1 MTVEFPSTFKPH
13 SFSNVVQGAIHHKLQ
28 NGWIYFLKEN
38 YYFILLNFQ
47 NFSYGNFAGSWDTQP
62 SEIRTSQIR
71 RFELGSKMFEVRWFC
86 AVYQGAS
93 KQILHGFNVYFTWIL
108 LNTVSLNKGF
118 SMQKFQ
124 CNIPNFLFSTVQKI
138 KMFFMES
145 ETMEKFHLKWQ

>member
-38 YYFILLNFQ
+38 YYFIFLH
-47 NFSYGNFAGSWDTQP
+47 
-62 SEIRTSQIR
+62 SEIRTSQIC
-71 RFELGSKMFEVRWFC
+71 RFELISKMFEVRWFC
-86 AVYQGAS
+86 ADYQGAS

-108 LNTVSLNKGF
+108 LNTVSPYKGF

-138 KMFFMES
+138 KTFFMES
-145 ETMEKFHLKWQ
+145 ETMEKFQIKWR